1 MTDEGQTTDRSMAD
15 LRRTLGRIALEI
27 VVGFVGVYAAFAL
40 TAYHER
46 EALVE
51 RRTQITKA
59 LVAEI
64 TPLADLSRKNVDG

>member
-51 RRTQITKA
+51 RRTQITKV